1 MLQVS
6 FKQKRDDR
14 KNFTTTIYHK
24 KLLKCYKK
32 SVWYYELIAEKTE
45 QLKKQSA
52 KLPRRLNNIFL
63 MLDLT

>member
-32 SVWYYELIAEKTE
+32 SAWYYELIAEKTE
-45 QLKKQSA
+45 QSKKQSA
-52 KLPRRLNNIFL
+52 KLPRRLNIFL